1 MEMAAG
7 FLSASATVKLPL
19 SSEISVPC
27 TAAATVKESR
37 SSPTVSLAPAV
48 MTTQPSGRIEMPLSA
63 GSTLHSTV
71 APTGSSAPSVTE
83 ARKGALTYSLSLT
96 PGTVKSVVS
105 GAVIAI
111 FAGAASAK
119 EAVMLWS
126 AVMPPIV

>member
-1 MEMAAG
+1 MEMPVA

-19 SSEISVPC
+19 SSESSVPC
-27 TAAATVKESR
+27 TAAETVKASG
-37 SSPTVSLAPAV
+37 SSPTLSLAPAV
-48 MTTQPSGRIEMPLSA
+48 TTTQPSGRIEMPLSA
-63 GSTLHSTV
+63 GSTRHSTV

-83 ARKGALTYSLSLT
+83 AINGALTNSVSPR

-111 FAGAASAK
+111 PAGAASAK

-126 AVMPPIV
+126 ARMPPIV